1 MEPISFENLFK
12 IRPTIKEQENQNE
25 DRLESLQ
32 TAEGKVPDGL
42 VLKKYIEARVMP
54 SNMVL
59 CRFNEILIH
68 IFTNVMDR
76 IKVTTIIP
84 KVIIA
89 KI

>member
-12 IRPTIKEQENQNE
+12 ILPKIKIKTNRKNN
-25 DRLESLQ
+25 LEPLQ
-32 TAEGKVPDGL
+32 TAEGKLPDGL

-54 SNMVL
+54 SNMAL
-59 CRFNEILIH
+59 CRRNEILIH
-68 IFTNVMDR
+68 IVTNVMDR
-76 IKVTTIIP
+76 INVTTIIP